1 MALKRR
7 LIAAGMTL
15 AAAAV
20 IGHYVHPDGGMFSM
34 MKPRR
39 AVLKPAASP
48 ARSLDGA
55 AVVPLA
61 AQPDARLLPEPATRW
76 GLPILPQDAAT
87 QLGPAPIK
95 ADLPRRLAELDAGYA
110 PPRTD
115 AQKFNQYGLRCET
128 RLSAEPGAGGMVT
141 LRLEAPCQ
149 PNARVDIYHDALR
162 FAARS
167 DSSGLLSVALPALR
181 EQAAFLVSLPD
192 GSTASAV
199 AEVPEAA
206 EYDRVALQWPGRAAM
221 QIHAYEFGAEFDEP
235 GHVWAEAPAAPRT
248 GADGEGGFL
257 VRLGD
262 AGLAQPAMAEVYSFP
277 RGTSRR
283 DGAVRLTVEA
293 EVTDETCGREVEAE
307 TLQPGPDGAMR
318 TAALTLNMPGCE
330 AVGEY
335 LVLKNPLQD
344 MKIARN

>member
-7 LIAAGMTL
+7 LIAGGMTL

-20 IGHYVHPDGGMFSM
+20 IGHFVHPDGSMFTI
-34 MKPRR
+34 MKPRH
-39 AVLKPAASP
+39 AAPPAAGST
-48 ARSLDGA
+48 AALEGA

-61 AQPDARLLPEPATRW
+61 AQPDARLLPEPATEW

-87 QLGPAPIK
+87 QLGPPRIK
-95 ADLPRRLAELDAGYA
+95 ADLPGRVAALDASYA

-115 AQKFNQYGLRCET
+115 SQRFNQYGLRCET
-128 RLSAEPGAGGMVT
+128 GLSAEPGAGGMVT

-149 PNARVDIYHDALR
+149 PNARVEIYHDALR

-167 DSSGLLSVALPALR
+167 DSSGLLNVALPALR

-206 EYDRVALQWPGRAAM
+206 EYDRVALQWQGRAAM
-221 QIHAYEFGAEFDEP
+221 RIHAYEFGAEFGQP
-235 GHVWAEAPAAPRT
+235 GHVWAEAPGAPRT
-248 GADGEGGFL
+248 GAEGKGGFL

-262 AGLAQPAMAEVYSFP
+262 AGLAQPMMTEIYSFP

-283 DGAVRLTVEA
+283 DGAVRLSVEA
-293 EVTDETCGREVEAE
+293 EVTDRSCGREVEAE

>member
-7 LIAAGMTL
+7 LIAGGMTL

-20 IGHYVHPDGGMFSM
+20 IGHFVHPDGSLFTVMT
-34 MKPRR
+34 PRH
-39 AVLKPAASP
+39 APPPAAGS
-48 ARSLDGA
+48 AAALEGA

-61 AQPDARLLPEPATRW
+61 AQPDARLLPEPATEW

-87 QLGPAPIK
+87 QLGPPRIK
-95 ADLPRRLAELDAGYA
+95 ADLPGRVAALDAGYA

-115 AQKFNQYGLRCET
+115 TQRFNQYGLRCET
-128 RLSAEPGAGGMVT
+128 ALRAEPGAGGMVT
-141 LRLEAPCQ
+141 LRLDAPCQ
-149 PNARVDIYHDALR
+149 PYARVVVYHDALR

-167 DSSGLLSVALPALR
+167 DSSGAFSVDMPALR
-181 EQAAFLVSLPD
+181 SEAAFLVSLPD

-206 EYDRVALQWPGRAAM
+206 EYDRVALQWQGRAAM
-221 QIHAYEFGAEFDEP
+221 RIHAYEFGAEFGQP
-235 GHVWAEAPAAPRT
+235 GHVWAEAPGAPRT
-248 GADGEGGFL
+248 GAEGKGGFL

-262 AGLAQPAMAEVYSFP
+262 AGLAQPMMTEIYSFP

-283 DGAVRLTVEA
+283 DGAVRLSVEA
-293 EVTDETCGREVEAE
+293 EVTTETCAHEIEAE
-307 TLQPGPDGAMR
+307 TLQPGLGGGMTP
-318 TAALTLNMPGCE
+318 AALTLYMPGCE

-335 LVLKNPLQD
+335 LVLKNLLQD
-344 MKIARN
+344 MKIASN